1 MRPWMLAGVL
11 STLGAALTAVSMYVG
26 AIAAEADIPHRDGG
40 IGAEERAGM
49 DAVRGEY
56 NLRLTFADKVSGAY
70 RADVE
75 LEIRDAQA
83 PDRPVLLQKH
93 GAGPLLFAKLPPG
106 RYEVKA
112 KVRDR
117 QQVRMVALPASGARE
132 LYFYWDGE

>member
-1 MRPWMLAGVL
+1 MKPWMLAGVL
-11 STLGAALTAVSMYVG
+11 STLGAALTAVCMHVG
-26 AIAAEADIPHRDGG
+26 AIAAEAGIAHREGG
-40 IGAEERAGM
+40 IGAEERAAM
-49 DAVRGEY
+49 EAARGEY

-83 PDRPVLLQKH
+83 PGRPVLLQTH
-93 GAGPLLFAKLPPG
+93 GAGPMLFAKLPPG

-112 KVRDR
+112 KAMDR
-117 QQVRMVALPASGARE
+117 QQVRMVALPANGARE